1 MNFIKKLHGKVI
13 ECRNHKSLVQ
23 VGSKFYIINRE
34 CNVGSEVTFIKE
46 DSKKMASYLFAIYVL
61 FQKIY
66 VNKKTRC
73 DIKFLYTYKN
83 FFSTLVLNI
92 LAIIIK

>member
-23 VGSKFYIINRE
+23 VGSKLSIINRE

-46 DSKKMASYLFAIYVL
+46 DSKKMASYLFAIAAMDEDDFNRINYDYIATSL
-61 FQKIY
+61 FDNYRQ
-66 VNKKTRC
+66 
-73 DIKFLYTYKN
+73 DI
-83 FFSTLVLNI
+83 
-92 LAIIIK
+92 

>member
-46 DSKKMASYLFAIYVL
+46 D
-61 FQKIY
+61 
-66 VNKKTRC
+66 
-73 DIKFLYTYKN
+73 DFLIIFN
-83 FFSTLVLNI
+83 FI
-92 LAIIIK
+92 